1 MLLSVIFKSFVIYIA
16 LYIIIRVTG
25 NKEISQITLFD
36 FIVAITIGSIAASAS
51 IDNTITIPMGI
62 ASMIVWAGLTFL
74 LGYITLKSYRAR
86 KLLEGEPTILVQ
98 NGKIMRDNMKKIR
111 FNLDDLLIQLRN
123 KGIFNMSEVEF
134 AMLEPDGKVSAILK
148 SQFRPVTPNDLNINT
163 NYEGLPA
170 ELIVDGD
177 IIEENLKETGLNK
190 GWLYTQLRNRGID
203 SESKVTY
210 ASLETD
216 GTFYVSVK
224 EDHPEHLQR
233 IQD

>member
-1 MLLSVIFKSFVIYIA
+1 MVLQIIIKSFVIYIA
-16 LYIIIRVTG
+16 LYVIIRVTG
-25 NKEISQITLFD
+25 NKEISQITFFD
-36 FIVAITIGSIAASAS
+36 FIVAITIGSIAGATS
-51 IDNTITIPMGI
+51 IDETVTIPMGI
-62 ASMIVWAGLTFL
+62 ASMTVWAGITIL
-74 LGYITLKSYRAR
+74 LGFISMKSVRAR
-86 KLLEGEPTILVQ
+86 KLLEGEPTLLIQ

-111 FNLDDLLIQLRN
+111 FNLEDLLIQLRN
-123 KGIFNMSEVEF
+123 KGIFNISEVEF

-148 SQFRPVTPNDLNINT
+148 SQFRPVTPNDLNVST
-163 NYEGLPA
+163 KYEGLPA

-190 GWLYTQLRNRGID
+190 GWLYTQLRNYGIE

-216 GTFYVSVK
+216 GTLYVSVK

-233 IQD
+233 IPD